1 MSTVGTHSRPR
12 CSKSVH
18 GILSSY
24 AHNFMFCYCI
34 RLKYFMEGTVWY
46 VLLAYQFS
54 GIYDQQKSHTTGV
67 GFRVS
72 IRNTNWVTFHAKINF
87 AKTDFERTQRQ
98 TDLHSIIKSQLRADN
113 GQRRR
118 IYREPP
124 ILAERLTLLASPPL
138 FSRGFHSAAAS
149 SLSRLKTACISAT
162 SYAFARNTGGGT
174 CQTYPFGAFVVTEGL
189 QVSN

>member
-1 MSTVGTHSRPR
+1 
-12 CSKSVH
+12 
-18 GILSSY
+18 
-24 AHNFMFCYCI
+24 MFCYCI

-54 GIYDQQKSHTTGV
+54 GIYDKQKSHTTRV

-124 ILAERLTLLASPPL
+124 ILAERWTLLASPPL

-149 SLSRLKTACISAT
+149 SLSRLKQL
-162 SYAFARNTGGGT
+162 AFRQ
-174 CQTYPFGAFVVTEGL
+174 QTTLL
-189 QVSN
+189 QEILVEAHAKHIPSVLSS

>member
-1 MSTVGTHSRPR
+1 M
-12 CSKSVH
+12 
-18 GILSSY
+18 
-24 AHNFMFCYCI
+24 
-34 RLKYFMEGTVWY
+34 WY

-98 TDLHSIIKSQLRADN
+98 TDIHSIIKSQLRADN

-149 SLSRLKTACISAT
+149 SLSRLKNSLHFGNKLRFCKKYRWRHMPNISLRC
-162 SYAFARNTGGGT
+162 FRRNRGI
-174 CQTYPFGAFVVTEGL
+174 A
-189 QVSN
+189 S

>member
-1 MSTVGTHSRPR
+1 MGSECALWTSN
-12 CSKSVH
+12 H
-18 GILSSY
+18 GGNSQPEL
-24 AHNFMFCYCI
+24 
-34 RLKYFMEGTVWY
+34 
-46 VLLAYQFS
+46 VLLAAATH
-54 GIYDQQKSHTTGV
+54 GVVNPGQKRTRHHDFAHLSLCCFITRPV
-67 GFRVS
+67 LLLLLFI

-98 TDLHSIIKSQLRADN
+98 TDLHSIIKSHLRADN

-149 SLSRLKTACISAT
+149 SLSRLKQLAV
-162 SYAFARNTGGGT
+162 RQ
-174 CQTYPFGAFVVTEGL
+174 QTTLL
-189 QVSN
+189 QEILVEAHAKHIPSVLSS